1 MAKFQNNLSKL
12 EGAMLDNV
20 GVNNE
25 RVFPKIS
32 KRGRSL
38 AMLQQVEEEKPTVTE
53 ELEIISKP
61 VRVQMNE

>member
-1 MAKFQNNLSKL
+1 
-12 EGAMLDNV
+12 MLDNV